1 MRGREVISLRVF
13 SNGDAYEMDLLSSIP
28 IEELRPLLFD
38 LIDKLVDDNNE
49 NNSLH

>member
-13 SNGDAYEMDLLSSIP
+13 RNGDAYEMDLLSSIP

-38 LIDKLVDDNNE
+38 LIDKMVDKNNE
-49 NNSLH
+49 NN

>member
-13 SNGDAYEMDLLSSIP
+13 RNGDTYEMDLFSSIP

-38 LIDKLVDDNNE
+38 LIDKIADDNNE
-49 NNSLH
+49 IN